1 MINLSSDNEIEIP
14 EDAEVIYHDAFS
26 KKWLTKG
33 EWEQQMSENPY
44 YDTLYEQIKGDGG
57 TFFLMFFVTQHP
69 EIKNPG
75 WEHLMG
81 VYGYYIEDTHLGTW
95 IEVLGITWYGY
106 PVKTIT
112 NIDDLTEEAEQYF
125 PKLLSHLDILKE
137 GANNGKFY
145 YTYAGDVINYPDMLN
160 DIKYVITERK
170 PKSKSNKI
178 GGM

>member
-1 MINLSSDNEIEIP
+1 
-14 EDAEVIYHDAFS
+14 
-26 KKWLTKG
+26 
-33 EWEQQMSENPY
+33 
-44 YDTLYEQIKGDGG
+44 
-57 TFFLMFFVTQHP
+57 MFFVTQHP